1 MATWP
6 DEIPGRNIR
15 TARDFILQWYGTLAT
30 TRPVESDYTIGSST
44 VVQLGATNITRVGL
58 ILSNTG
64 AGNIAVSFSPGVTIT
79 TGILLEPGGT
89 FISSWYYDL
98 ELVTYPMYAIGAG
111 DGETLHMIENA
122 ITGA

>member
-1 MATWP
+1 VAGFP
-6 DEIPGRNIR
+6 DDLIQRNIR
-15 TARDFILQWYGTLAT
+15 TARDFILQWYGTLAS
-30 TRPVESDYTIGSST
+30 TRPVESDYTIGAST
-44 VVQLGATNITRVGL
+44 VVALGAINVTRVGL

-64 AGNIAVSFSPGVTIT
+64 AGNIAVSFNPAVTIS

-98 ELVTYPMYAIGAG
+98 ELVTYPLYAIGAG
-111 DGETLHMIENA
+111 SGETLHMIENV

>member
-1 MATWP
+1 MAGFG
-6 DEIPGRNIR
+6 DEIAIRNVR
-15 TARDFILQWYGTLAT
+15 SARDFILQWYGTLAT
-30 TRPVESDYTIGSST
+30 TQPIESDYTIGDT
-44 VVQLGATNITRVGL
+44 DVVQLGASNITRVGL

-64 AGNIAVSFSPGVTIT
+64 AKNIAVSFSPGVTIT

-98 ELVTYPMYAIGAG
+98 ELVTYPMYAIGADSG
-111 DGETLHMIENA
+111 QTLHMIENA

>member
-1 MATWP
+1 MGGFA
-6 DEIPGRNIR
+6 DEFPVRNIR

-30 TRPVESDYTIGSST
+30 TRPVESDYTIGAST

-64 AGNIAVSFSPGVTIT
+64 AGNIAVSFSPNVTIS

-111 DGETLHMIENA
+111 SGETLHMIENA